1 MDEISGK
8 LFKKDNVVSVIK
20 YDNTSDYYK
29 FVKEYSD
36 NGYFQVVLTSPI
48 MISLLKT
55 YFVRRKYSISKIEL
69 IEEDYELGSGINKKI
84 IQVNFDREKFIELV
98 DDLYFLNEHSS
109 IDIKRIEVKKYGEV
123 SSSITFQVNGVLSI
137 DQEHYETESI
147 EICKAVEELLV

>member
-1 MDEISGK
+1 MVNKMDEISGK

-69 IEEDYELGSGINKKI
+69 IEEDYELGSEINKKLH
-84 IQVNFDREKFIELV
+84 K
-98 DDLYFLNEHSS
+98 
-109 IDIKRIEVKKYGEV
+109 
-123 SSSITFQVNGVLSI
+123 
-137 DQEHYETESI
+137 
-147 EICKAVEELLV
+147 